1 MQTIHWLIPFTCQQ
15 KLSAWYVY
23 TLYEAW
29 RMRTERVKKER
40 GKVREGN
47 RYTNTDI
54 FYPHATEGVLRHNGR
69 TDKRGR
75 ITEFTKL
82 IFLVPSQRRF
92 VTFGS
97 Y

>member
-1 MQTIHWLIPFTCQQ
+1 M
-15 KLSAWYVY
+15 K
-23 TLYEAW
+23 
-29 RMRTERVKKER
+29 
-40 GKVREGN
+40 EGN

-54 FYPHATEGVLRHNGR
+54 FYTHATEGVLRHKGR
-69 TDKRGR
+69 TDRRGK

-82 IFLVPSQRRF
+82 IFLVPSQMRF